1 MLIEQRIYQLK
12 PGALHEFLRVYEEE
26 GLPLQ
31 GEALGNLIGYFKP
44 ETGDVNRV
52 IQLWGYSSFEDR
64 AQRRAALSADPRW
77 RAFLGKAGHL
87 VVAQQ
92 SELLSPA
99 SFSPIR

>member
-1 MLIEQRIYQLK
+1 MLIEQRTYQIK
-12 PGALHEFLRVYEEE
+12 PGTLPEFLRLYEEE

-52 IQLWGYSSFEDR
+52 IQLWGFTSYEDR
-64 AQRRAALSADPRW
+64 AQRRSALSSDPRW

-87 VVAQQ
+87 VVTQQ
-92 SELLSPA
+92 VELLSGAP
-99 SFSPIR
+99 FSPIR